1 MLSLFPLRGCQFCM
15 LAFAWVAEG
24 LLICFTRLLTLND
37 QAMTLCTPLVVQF
50 PDLVH
55 SLRPNPKNHIQ
66 EGWRILDFLS
76 HHPES
81 CHILTW
87 LLDDNGIPANWRQME
102 GYGVNTFKLINREGV
117 EHLCKF
123 HVMPKGGA
131 CSGCQDLSHQ
141 CMFLL

>member
-1 MLSLFPLRGCQFCM
+1 M
-15 LAFAWVAEG
+15 AA
-24 LLICFTRLLTLND
+24 
-37 QAMTLCTPLVVQF
+37 QF

-55 SLRPNPKNHIQ
+55 ALRPNPKNHIQ

-81 CHILTW
+81 CHVLTW

-102 GYGVNTFKLINREGV
+102 GYGVNTFKLINREGA

-123 HVMPKGGA
+123 HVLPKGGA
-131 CSGCQDLSHQ
+131 RSGVALPKSLTGGARCAAASRAQQLLIASCMCQ
-141 CMFLL
+141 CMRAGFQQQLPCSPAPGEGAR